1 MFGGVLTELDETFK
15 DFTMVD
21 FTGETC
27 VHLQFVILMLIPT
40 LLHFSEK
47 NYAYWYTYVISIL
60 LFFE

>member
-47 NYAYWYTYVISIL
+47 IMHIGIPT
-60 LFFE
+60 